1 VKPPREFVDAEVVI
15 LPPEDGGRATPLS
28 SSGYQGRYMPHI
40 VLQPRHIRGAQ
51 IEMRD
56 GMRHIT
62 DEYLPVAFWAGPD
75 SIPISAPFTLTV
87 LLMYAPDPIYDRV
100 VPGAEFTI
108 REGPKII
115 GHGTVL
121 RRVTDAN
128 A

>member
-1 VKPPREFVDAEVVI
+1 
-15 LPPEDGGRATPLS
+15 
-28 SSGYQGRYMPHI
+28 
-40 VLQPRHIRGAQ
+40 
-51 IEMRD
+51 MRD

-62 DEYLPVAFWAGPD
+62 DEYLGVAFWSGRDP
-75 SIPISAPFTLTV
+75 IPVSTSFTLTM
-87 LLMYAPDPIYDRV
+87 LLMYAPHPAYDRV

-121 RRVTDAN
+121 WRVTDAN